1 VPGSGLVLCLPAH
14 APALKHESPAPNQE
28 QAYQQDQREAVRHLG
43 VKDTA
48 SAFLQSNTEL

>member
-1 VPGSGLVLCLPAH
+1 VLCLPAH

-43 VKDTA
+43 A
-48 SAFLQSNTEL
+48 ENTT